1 MRKVF
6 SILLALILFSSLSPG
21 GAWAAGEDYD
31 VKKKLV
37 ELEAAMAKLEAM
49 VKDLNFQ
56 VEQMKGLES
65 IVKELSFE
73 LKQSESQ
80 IRDLFNLEKK
90 VNQELQPRL
99 LSLESTVGG
108 MAASFRE
115 KLDGL
120 SARLFELETT
130 VDGLASRVKV
140 SEERLREFQ
149 GRINALEQAAGMLD
163 PAKAQEL
170 QGRLGKLEELV
181 LGLAKKVHASEAAL
195 MTKAEASEAA
205 QLQAQVEKLQREM
218 DAAKKQANTSF
229 VVGVVGVLTGIAA
242 LMIASGMISI

>member
-6 SILLALILFSSLSPG
+6 SILLVLILFSSFSFYEVL
-21 GAWAAGEDYD
+21 AAEEDYD

-37 ELEAAMAKLEAM
+37 ELEAAISKLEAM

-73 LKQSESQ
+73 LKQGESQ

-99 LSLESTVGG
+99 LSLEGTVGG

-170 QGRLGKLEELV
+170 QARLGKLEELV

-195 MTKAEASEAA
+195 MTKAEASEVV
-205 QLQAQVEKLQREM
+205 QLQTQVEKLQREM
-218 DAAKKQANTSF
+218 EAAKKQANTSF

-242 LMIASGMISI
+242 LMIATGIISM